1 MTGKAL
7 AARHPL
13 RGKVRGRENELKR
26 SFDDDKFDEYKE
38 IVKKTA
44 QAKAERRATL
54 EHIGRKALGAI
65 VVAALVAS
73 ATYVIHVTHPPFLY
87 ADGWYIALAGV
98 LGASLGGS
106 ELVSRYR
113 DEPLNAVAS
122 WAGLTYVSMNALV
135 SACAYGLLAR
145 YSADIIPQLGDDKI
159 LRAIL
164 AGFGAM
170 AILRSKFFTLRTEKG
185 EDIGVGPD
193 AALSAFLSAAD
204 RGVDRKRAG
213 KRLKLV
219 FNRVATLN
227 EGHDSPDDSVTLPIK
242 DFIRVSLSAFQ
253 NLSEQDKAA
262 IKEKMHEIY
271 ETKREEYPSEELK
284 LQALCYEILVI
295 AGEYNFS
302 RLMKNLE
309 KFLGHVYRADLVRRQ
324 EEEEKE
330 KEELLKEV
338 LHGRTVGKA
347 G

>member
-1 MTGKAL
+1 V
-7 AARHPL
+7 AR
-13 RGKVRGRENELKR
+13 VDGREKDLAR
-26 SFDDDKFDEYKE
+26 SFDEDMFDEYKE
-38 IVKKTA
+38 AVKQNA
-44 QAKAERRATL
+44 RVKAERRAAL
-54 EHIGRKALGAI
+54 EHVGRKAAF
-65 VVAALVAS
+65 ALVIAS
-73 ATYVIHVTHPPFLY
+73 TIGLSTYLIRTIHPAFLY
-87 ADGWYIALAGV
+87 SDGWYITLAAS

-106 ELVSRYR
+106 ELMSRYR
-113 DEPLNAVAS
+113 DEPLNALVS
-122 WAGLTYVSMNALV
+122 WAGLTYLSLNALT
-135 SACAYGLLAR
+135 SACAYGLLSR
-145 YSADIIPQLGDDKI
+145 YSADIMPQLSADQL
-159 LRAIL
+159 LRAIV

-219 FNRVATLN
+219 FSRVATLT
-227 EGHDSPDDSVTLPIK
+227 EEPTASKDSVTLPIK

-253 NLSEQDKAA
+253 NLGQQ
-262 IKEKMHEIY
+262 EKDDIRAKMDEIY
-271 ETKREEYPSEELK
+271 DSKKDEYPSEELK

-309 KFLGHVYRADLVRRQ
+309 KFLGHLSRTELARRQ

-330 KEELLKEV
+330 KEQRLKES
-338 LHGRTVGKA
+338 LHAETA
-347 G
+347 